1 MWYNTNP
8 KGVVLQ
14 LSYICQF
21 RDCRRGPP
29 RSHGGTLCPW
39 TFLGESGYVCK
50 IWSWS
55 VQSFCSFP
63 TFVNFGISVGGPQC
77 HVGESYYAHEL
88 SPRIWNPSF
97 KDLWIWRQSWVFPF
111 TQTYNYA
118 NKQNIDGKTE
128 QIIELVREHP
138 HILYNPRL
146 AEHRDAQLMHSGKII
161 IFARRYFRGKIIFA
175 EGHCR
180 VTSVFAKMSCRE
192 NISN

>member
-1 MWYNTNP
+1 MTLARTQIQTYRHRYRVNHLQQSTVWYNTNP

-88 SPRIWNPSF
+88 LPRIWNPSLKKLGF
-97 KDLWIWRQSWVFPF
+97 HIRGKRTGICEYDVRVGCFLSLRHKTMPTSKIS
-111 TQTYNYA
+111 TG
-118 NKQNIDGKTE
+118 KQNRS
-128 QIIELVREHP
+128 L
-138 HILYNPRL
+138 
-146 AEHRDAQLMHSGKII
+146 S
-161 IFARRYFRGKIIFA
+161 
-175 EGHCR
+175 
-180 VTSVFAKMSCRE
+180 
-192 NISN
+192 